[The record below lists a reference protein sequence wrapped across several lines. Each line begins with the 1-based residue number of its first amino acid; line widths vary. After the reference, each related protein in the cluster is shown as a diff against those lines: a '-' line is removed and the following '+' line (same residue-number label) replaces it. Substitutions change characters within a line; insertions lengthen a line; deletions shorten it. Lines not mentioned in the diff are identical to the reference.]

1 MMHPL
6 NQNPYNGYQPP
17 AGSPTNGDG
26 SGDGQQE
33 AAKYS
38 DINTILDQILNIT
51 DQSLDE
57 AQVRISKFATTIRGE
72 GGYLNIY
79 L

>member
-1 MMHPL
+1 MHPL
-6 NQNPYNGYQPP
+6 NQNQYNGYQAPV
-17 AGSPTNGDG
+17 GSPTNGENG
-26 SGDGQQE
+26 GGEQQQE

-57 AQVRISKFATTIRGE
+57 AQVSNTFCMID
-72 GGYLNIY
+72 
-79 L
+79 